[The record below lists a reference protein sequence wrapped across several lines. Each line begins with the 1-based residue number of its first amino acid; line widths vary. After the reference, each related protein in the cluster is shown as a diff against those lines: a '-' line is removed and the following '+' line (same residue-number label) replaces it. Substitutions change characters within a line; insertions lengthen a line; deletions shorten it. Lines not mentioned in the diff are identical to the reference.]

1 MSRSGYTDD
10 CDGKG
15 YGIYRG
21 RVASAI
27 RGKRGQRLLRDL
39 AEAMD
44 AMPRK
49 RLIAGEFVAQDGE
62 ACALGVLAL
71 HRSIPDADAI
81 DSEDHE
87 LLSEIFDVPRCLIRE
102 IENENDECSCY
113 PTDVIERWD
122 RMRDWVASKIT
133 DRKETQ

>member
-1 MSRSGYTDD
+1 MSRSGYTDESSERA
-10 CDGKG
+10 
-15 YGIYRG
+15 YWLYRHS
-21 RVASAI
+21 VASAI
-27 RGKRGQRLLRDL
+27 RGKRGQRLLRCL

-49 RLIAGEFVAQDGE
+49 RLVAGEFVTQDGE
-62 ACALGVLAL
+62 ACALGALAL
-71 HRSIPDADAI
+71 HRSIPDADDI
-81 DSEDHE
+81 DSENHE

-113 PTDVIERWD
+113 PTDVMVRWD
-122 RMRDWVASKIT
+122 RMRDWVSSKIT

>member
-27 RGKRGQRLLRDL
+27 RGKRGQRLLRCL

-49 RLIAGEFVAQDGE
+49 RLIAGEFVTEDGE
-62 ACALGVLAL
+62 ACALGSLAL
-71 HRSIPDADAI
+71 HRSIPDADDI

-87 LLSEIFDVPRCLIRE
+87 LLSEIFDVSKYLIRE
-102 IENENDECSCY
+102 IENENDECV
-113 PTDVIERWD
+113 PRPPDVMERWK
-122 RMRDWVASKIT
+122 RMRDWVSSKIT

>member
-10 CDGKG
+10 LDAKR
-15 YGIYRG
+15 YGLYRG

-27 RGKRGQRLLRDL
+27 RGKRGQRLLRCL

-49 RLIAGEFVAQDGE
+49 ELIAGEFVTEDGE
-62 ACALGVLAL
+62 SCALGSLAL
-71 HRSIPDADAI
+71 YAGIPDADDI

-113 PTDVIERWD
+113 PTDVMERWD
-122 RMRDWVASKIT
+122 RMRDWVSSKIT

>member
-10 CDGKG
+10 IDAKR

-27 RGKRGQRLLRDL
+27 RGKRGQRLLRCL
-39 AEAMD
+39 ADAMD

-49 RLIAGEFVAQDGE
+49 ELIAGEFVAQDGE
-62 ACALGVLAL
+62 SCALGSLAL
-71 HRSIPDADAI
+71 YAGIPDADDI

-87 LLSEIFDVPRCLIRE
+87 FLSKLFDVPRCLIRE
-102 IENENDECSCY
+102 IENENDECVIR
-113 PTDVIERWD
+113 PPDVMERWK
-122 RMRDWVASKIT
+122 RMRDWVSSKIT
-133 DRKETQ
+133 DRKEPQ

>member
-1 MSRSGYTDD
+1 MSRSGYTDESS
-10 CDGKG
+10 GRA
-15 YGIYRG
+15 YWLYRHS
-21 RVASAI
+21 VASAI

-49 RLIAGEFVAQDGE
+49 ELIAGEFVTEDGE
-62 ACALGVLAL
+62 SCALGSLAL
-71 HRSIPDADAI
+71 YAGIPDADDI

-113 PTDVIERWD
+113 PTDVMERWD
-122 RMRDWVASKIT
+122 RMRDWVSSKIT